1 MPSVVVVAFLPL
13 GLLAG
18 KTFAK
23 PISPSYTYT
32 GTSPLISVS
41 AMLSFFVGKVSLVL
55 PTFLDHTQKVMY
67 GIIMT
72 FLSH

>member
-1 MPSVVVVAFLPL
+1 MPSSSSIFAAGTTGRKDVCKADFTFLL
-13 GLLAG
+13 
-18 KTFAK
+18 
-23 PISPSYTYT
+23 TYT

-55 PTFLDHTQKVMY
+55 PTFLDHTQKVTY

-72 FLSH
+72 FFSH